1 MKARQI
7 MTSNPECCTPETGL
21 REVALMFIEHDCG
34 AVPVMDGEGSRR
46 PVGIITDRD
55 IACRAIAAGKN
66 ALELKA
72 EDCMSSPCV
81 TVSAEVSLDDC
92 CEAMEKHK
100 VRRLL
105 VVDEAGECCGII
117 SQGDIA
123 VRGKEKK
130 AAQLV
135 KEVSQPAST
144 PAAAP

>member
-1 MKARQI
+1 MKAKAI
-7 MTSNPECCTPETGL
+7 MTMNPACCTPETGL
-21 REVALMFIEHDCG
+21 QEVAMMFIEHDCG
-34 AVPVMDGEGSRR
+34 AVPVVENQGSKR

-55 IACRAIAAGKN
+55 IACRAIAAGQN
-66 ALELKA
+66 ALELTAK
-72 EDCMSSPCV
+72 DCMSSPCV
-81 TVSAEVSLDDC
+81 TVSADASLDDC

-105 VVDEAGECCGII
+105 VVDEVGECCGII